1 MSKLQVSMLSQE
13 DRRRI
18 HEQSLEYLEKRGFRI
33 THQGILEMLSSAGAA
48 ADFHT
53 GEVRIPR
60 KLSEELLSLAPKRA
74 LLQGVNGKVL
84 DASGDNS
91 FYTSLVLDPFIVDW
105 DEGVRPPNLSDVKRN
120 IMIGESLDEISI
132 LMRMQYPV
140 TGINEPDGCLKTMEV
155 LLTNTA
161 KHISVY
167 PASMENLQEWLEAEK
182 IIRREFSPEVPLMSV
197 AAAVTSPLTIHG
209 VNIEIMEAAVERG
222 MPVIS
227 TVCPMAGT
235 TSPYSVAG
243 TFLQANIEALFPV
256 LIVQLIKPGHPV
268 FYGSGPSVT
277 DMRTGKDHYY
287 RCEKMLFK
295 VMSGE
300 MGLFYELPTS
310 GEAGGSLTHRYDMQN
325 GAESMLY
332 LLASH
337 AQQQNIIGGFGSFGN
352 ANGMSS
358 EQIIMQVGLMDMARY
373 LTGETDMS
381 DESLALQSLISI
393 GPEGNFLT
401 DELTL
406 KNLYNPDE
414 FFTSR
419 YLDLS
424 GEPEQSGSMAEI
436 ARQRVLDIEA
446 DFTSP
451 VPGNIREA
459 LMRHFYGLYQD
470 KGVSSL

>member
-1 MSKLQVSMLSQE
+1 MAKLMISLLNE
-13 DRRRI
+13 EAKHRI
-18 HEQSLEYLEKRGFRI
+18 HEQTLQYLEKRGFRI
-33 THQGILEMLSSAGAA
+33 THQSMLDRLKLAGAD
-48 ADFHT
+48 ADDHT
-53 GEVRIPR
+53 GEVRLPR
-60 KLSEELLSLAPKRA
+60 QLTSELLSLAPKQA
-74 LLQGVNGKVL
+74 LMQGINGNIL
-84 DASGDNS
+84 DASGENS
-91 FYTSLVLDPFIVDW
+91 YYTSLVLDPFIVDW

-120 IMIGESLDEISI
+120 VKIGESLDEISI

-140 TGINEPDGCLKTMEV
+140 TDISEPDGLLKTMEV
-155 LLTNTA
+155 LLTHTA

-167 PASMENLQEWLEAEK
+167 PTSIENLLEWLDAEEVIRGVYTPEA
-182 IIRREFSPEVPLMSV
+182 PLMSV

-209 VNIEIMEAAVERG
+209 VNIEIMEQAIQRN

-235 TSPYSVAG
+235 TSPYSIAG

-256 LIVQLIKPGHPV
+256 VLAQLIRPGHPV

-277 DMRTGKDHYY
+277 DMRNGSDLYY

-300 MGLFYELPTS
+300 MGAFYGLPTS

-337 AQQQNIIGGFGSFGN
+337 GISQHIIGGFGSMGN

-358 EQIIMQVGLMDMARY
+358 EQIIMQVGLMHMAQY
-373 LTGETDMS
+373 LTKETDLS
-381 DESLALQSLISI
+381 DESLSLNSLIRT

-406 KNLYNPDE
+406 KNLYHPDE

-419 YLDLS
+419 YLDLA
-424 GEPEQSGSMAEI
+424 GEPESSCSMAEI
-436 ARQRVLDIEA
+436 AHQKVQDIEKNY
-446 DFTSP
+446 TSP
-451 VPGNIREA
+451 VPDRLTEA
-459 LMRHFYGLYQD
+459 LKRHFHGLYRD
-470 KGVSSL
+470 KGVSAL